1 MKRKLKNGD
10 IIITSKNELET
21 AIRQECKNIPVDYI
35 QSLYKPIPRRI
46 QRHREYSE
54 PAKQHQTCR
63 TGQVSEISEEDGS
76 LSCSW
81 NSFDSPEPSD
91 SYIDEIIGEN
101 ARHLRKGRK
110 GHLNM
115 LKVKQTAAHD
125 GYPHDN
131 SQKLEWKL
139 KSDGG
144 NQTLK

>member
-1 MKRKLKNGD
+1 MLEKAGNMSKLIHAFVCNGH
-10 IIITSKNELET
+10 
-21 AIRQECKNIPVDYI
+21 RQ
-35 QSLYKPIPRRI
+35 Q
-46 QRHREYSE
+46 HREYSE

-144 NQTLK
+144 NQTLKPSSDGNKEMTEHICQYVVGIYLAC

>member
-1 MKRKLKNGD
+1 MTQDLLPIQPIK
-10 IIITSKNELET
+10 
-21 AIRQECKNIPVDYI
+21 IRQ
-35 QSLYKPIPRRI
+35 QL
-46 QRHREYSE
+46 REYSE
-54 PAKQHQTCR
+54 PAKQHQTRR

-76 LSCSW
+76 LSRSW

-110 GHLNM
+110 RAPQHAQGQADVSGSM
-115 LKVKQTAAHD
+115 DMIMKLKDEYIWQTAAHD

-139 KSDGG
+139 KSDGE